1 MKQTSSSVG
10 KLPLVLI
17 VVFTLLQLGVLAL
30 FGYTPYHDSD
40 SYLYIAEE
48 CVRLGQPYPVKE
60 LLCEIPFLWNIGS
73 INAVVASMALTGSV
87 MPLLV
92 VYSLMKGATAALFY
106 SLAKRLLG
114 AKIALACLVIYVLYP
129 ANYGE
134 GTSALTELPFMFFI
148 MLGMWVALVRNRFF
162 LGGMVFAFA
171 NWFRPMGVVFLLAVI
186 IFLLFPSAKPT
197 GTRHRRIGKDGAWQI
212 GKGGAW
218 RLLAGYVA
226 MVCLIGFAT
235 MHRTGLFLYQSKTG
249 WMALAEYSTGHS
261 PGALAV
267 RDNNSWSVVQKD
279 SAWKAVF
286 MQWLAEHPGEYV
298 GQMPRKLAETYVS
311 DNVNMCVYVPG
322 KTRESMYE
330 EVSLRTLIQRFPR
343 LSALQWFTVANL
355 LFYYLLLLAAVA
367 SLCHF
372 RPDTHLLPVA
382 IIALGTLILL
392 LVGHGEAR
400 FHQPFMPFVIML
412 SALALQRILPDHRY
426 AVKEGDGGE

>member
-1 MKQTSSSVG
+1 MFHIFNIFV
-10 KLPLVLI
+10 
-17 VVFTLLQLGVLAL
+17 
-30 FGYTPYHDSD
+30 Y
-40 SYLYIAEE
+40 YIF
-48 CVRLGQPYPVKE
+48 CYDF
-60 LLCEIPFLWNIGS
+60 I
-73 INAVVASMALTGSV
+73 
-87 MPLLV
+87 
-92 VYSLMKGATAALFY
+92 SL
-106 SLAKRLLG
+106 S
-114 AKIALACLVIYVLYP
+114 
-129 ANYGE
+129 
-134 GTSALTELPFMFFI
+134 
-148 MLGMWVALVRNRFF
+148 NR
-162 LGGMVFAFA
+162 
-171 NWFRPMGVVFLLAVI
+171 
-186 IFLLFPSAKPT
+186 
-197 GTRHRRIGKDGAWQI
+197 
-212 GKGGAW
+212 
-218 RLLAGYVA
+218 
-226 MVCLIGFAT
+226 
-235 MHRTGLFLYQSKTG
+235 LFLYQSKTG

-267 RDNNSWSVVQKD
+267 RDNNSWNVAQKD
-279 SAWKAVF
+279 SAWKSVF

>member
-1 MKQTSSSVG
+1 MKQTSSSDG
-10 KLPLVLI
+10 KLALALI
-17 VVFTLLQLGVLAL
+17 VVFSLLQLGVLAL

-40 SYLYIAEE
+40 SYLYVAEE
-48 CVRLGQPYPVKE
+48 CLRFGEPYPIKE

-92 VYSLMKGATAALFY
+92 VYSLMKGLTAALFY
-106 SLAKRLLG
+106 LLANRLLG
-114 AKIALACLVIYVLYP
+114 AKIALVCLVIYVLYP

-134 GTSALTELPFMFFI
+134 GTSTLTELPFMFFI
-148 MLGMWVALVRNRFF
+148 MLGMWVALVRNRLF
-162 LGGMVFAFA
+162 LGGMAFAFA
-171 NWFRPMGVVFLLAVI
+171 NWFRPMGIVFLLAVI
-186 IFLLFPSAKPT
+186 VFLLFTSAKPT
-197 GTRHRRIGKDGAWQI
+197 GTRFRLQGWGSGCK
-212 GKGGAW
+212 
-218 RLLAGYVA
+218 LLAGYVA

-261 PGALAV
+261 PEALAV
-267 RDNNSWSVVQKD
+267 RNNNSWNVAQKD
-279 SAWKAVF
+279 SAWQSVF

-330 EVSLRTLIQRFPR
+330 EVSLRTLIQRFPH
-343 LSALQWFTVANL
+343 LSPLQWFTVANL
-355 LFYYLLLLAAVA
+355 VFYYLLLLTAVV
-367 SLCHF
+367 SLRHF
-372 RPDTHLLPVA
+372 RPSTHLLPVA
-382 IIALGTLILL
+382 IIVLGTLILL

-412 SALALQRILPDHRY
+412 SALALQGQIIRDFAAKADQHL
-426 AVKEGDGGE
+426 